1 MTPPAIAPVCD
12 VGVRVDDPV
21 SLAATVSEV
30 VVLVVLLPVKTKPWE
45 EVPIAVTVATEER
58 VVIIAEL
65 AMGVRVEEPVSLAET
80 PGEVL
85 VMLVVLLPVKTEPC
99 GEVSVT
105 VTVATVEEMDVTVE
119 EMDVLVAELATLSGL
134 SEAGALHHQIWR

>member
-21 SLAATVSEV
+21 SLAATVREV
-30 VVLVVLLPVKTKPWE
+30 VMPVVLLPVKTKPWE
-45 EVPIAVTVATEER
+45 EVPIAVTVAIEET

-65 AMGVRVEEPVSLAET
+65 AIGVRVEEPVSLADT